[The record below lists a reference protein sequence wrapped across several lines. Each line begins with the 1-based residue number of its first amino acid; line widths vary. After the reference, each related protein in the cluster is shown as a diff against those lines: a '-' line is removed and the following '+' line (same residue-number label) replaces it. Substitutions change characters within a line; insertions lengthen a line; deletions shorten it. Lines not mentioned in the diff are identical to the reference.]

1 MLQTGSKV
9 TITNS
14 LPGYEALNGR
24 TGKLEKI
31 VDSRHYYVRLFH
43 PDGLPGMR
51 LILRQD
57 QVVEDK

>member
-9 TITNS
+9 TITDS
-14 LPGYEALNGR
+14 LPGHEAFNGR

-31 VDSRHYYVRLFH
+31 VDGHYYVRLFH